1 MVTICSLANPCP
13 SGFFCNFMYGG
24 GEGLCF
30 PCGAVPYDDMSGA
43 QCCSAMSSN
52 FNWGNDEPW
61 AIDGFLSKENVQR
74 CYAACSGIEP
84 GLPGSSCAAA
94 TGSGTHYYI
103 RLRLTD
109 YTSVPQGSH
118 VMVHR
123 RAAAHAKSIHDLI
136 THMNPLN

>member
-1 MVTICSLANPCP
+1 V
-13 SGFFCNFMYGG
+13 
-24 GEGLCF
+24 CF
-30 PCGAVPYDDMSGA
+30 PCEFIPYDHRSGA
-43 QCCSAMSSN
+43 RCCSAGSHI
-52 FNWGNDEPW
+52 FDWGTDEPW
-61 AIDGFLSKENVQR
+61 SIDGFLSKENVQR

-94 TGSGTHYYI
+94 TGSGANYYI

-118 VMVHR
+118 IMVHR

-136 THMNPLN
+136 THINSLN